1 MWSGSLELSASSGGC
16 CAWSVGVFR
25 VFGIGLVA
33 EGASDETAVL
43 ELGAG
48 REDDRGCVEE
58 SSNGSWATV

>member
-1 MWSGSLELSASSGGC
+1 M
-16 CAWSVGVFR
+16 
-25 VFGIGLVA
+25 FGIGLVA